1 VVTPLWSPAP
11 EDQDTCNLQ
20 RFRQQAESI
29 AGRALPEYADL
40 LRWSIE
46 QREDFWSLLWDFAS
60 IAGTKGETG
69 ARNADQ
75 LTATDWFPE
84 AKLNFAENL
93 LVRHDSDP
101 ALIARTE
108 TGDERVMDWASLHDA
123 VERIA
128 GYLAHRG
135 IGPGDRVAGILPNG
149 IEAVVAMLA
158 TARLGGVWSSCSPDF
173 GSAAIIDRFAQIEP
187 RFLFGCGGYHYAG
200 RWFDCQDKLA
210 EVTSNLPTLLES
222 VDVNTE
228 WTRLLDAGRF
238 TEFVP
243 RRFSDP
249 LCIMFSSG
257 TTGVPKCIVHGVGGV
272 LLQHRKEH
280 LLHCDLQP
288 RQRLFFYTTCGWMMW
303 NWLVSGLASGA
314 TLCLYDGAPSYPN
327 AGALFR
333 FVEDAGI
340 HHFGISPGYIS
351 ALAKSGYRPR
361 AHHAL
366 ATLRSVMSTGSP
378 LPAESF
384 DWITEH
390 IAEVRVSSITGGTDI
405 LGCFALGNPLLPVYR
420 GEIQCAGLGM
430 DIAFFDEQGQ
440 ALPRGR
446 GELVCR
452 RSFPSMPIGFWN
464 DPDGAKY
471 RAAYFETMPGVWHHG
486 DFGEFTEHGGI
497 IIHGR
502 SDAVLNRGGVRI
514 GTAELYRYAEQ
525 VEEVVE
531 SIAVAQQ
538 RHDGDVRILLFVR
551 LREGAEFGADLE
563 QRIRT
568 AIRTGTSPRHVPDI
582 ILPVAD
588 IPRTRSGKLV
598 ELAVREVIHGRPVK
612 NIGAIANPEAL
623 ELFRN
628 LPSLD

>member
-11 EDQDTCNLQ
+11 EDRNTCNLQ

-46 QREDFWSLLWDFAS
+46 RREDFWSLLWDFAS
-60 IAGTKGETG
+60 IVGIKGDTI
-69 ARNADQ
+69 AQNADH

-84 AKLNFAENL
+84 AQLNFAENL
-93 LVRHDSDP
+93 LARRDSEP
-101 ALIARTE
+101 ALIARNE
-108 TGDERVMDWASLHDA
+108 TGEERSMTWTALHDA

-128 GYLAHRG
+128 GYLADLG

-173 GSAAIIDRFAQIEP
+173 GSAAITDRFAQIEP
-187 RFLFGCGGYHYAG
+187 RFLFGCGGYHYSG
-200 RWFDCQDKLA
+200 RWFDCQDKLR
-210 EVTSNLPTLLES
+210 EVTSNLPTLLET

-228 WTRLLDAGRF
+228 WPRLLGDARF

-257 TTGVPKCIVHGVGGV
+257 TTGVPKCIVHCVGGV

-280 LLHCDLQP
+280 LLHCDLLP
-288 RQRLFFYTTCGWMMW
+288 GQRLFFYTTCGWMMW
-303 NWLVSGLASGA
+303 NWLVSGLASNA
-314 TLCLYDGAPSYPN
+314 TLCLYDGAPTHPDS
-327 AGALFR
+327 GALFR

-340 HHFGISPGYIS
+340 NHFGISPGYVS
-351 ALAKSGYRPR
+351 VLAKSGYRPR
-361 AHHAL
+361 ERHDL
-366 ATLRSVMSTGSP
+366 STLRSVLSTGSP

-384 DWITEH
+384 DWIAEH
-390 IAEVRVSSITGGTDI
+390 VAEVRVSSITGGTDI
-405 LGCFALGNPLLPVYR
+405 LGCFALGNPQLPVYR

-430 DIAFFDEQGQ
+430 DIAFFDEQGH
-440 ALPRGR
+440 ALSRGK

-452 RSFPSMPIGFWN
+452 RSFPSMPISFWN
-464 DPDGAKY
+464 DPDGSNY
-471 RAAYFETMPGVWHHG
+471 RAAYFETLRGVWHHG
-486 DFGEFTEHGGI
+486 DFGEFTEHDGV

-525 VEEVVE
+525 IEEVVE
-531 SIAVAQQ
+531 SIAVAQE
-538 RHDGDVRILLFVR
+538 RNGDVRILLFVR
-551 LREGAEFGADLE
+551 LREDAEFGPALA

-568 AIRTGTSPRHVPDI
+568 AIRSGTSPRHVPDV

-598 ELAVREVIHGRPVK
+598 ELAVRDVIHGRPVV
-612 NIGAIANPEAL
+612 NLGAIANPEAL
-623 ELFRN
+623 ELFKD
-628 LPSLD
+628 LPLLG